1 MANAAQLR
9 MAKRQKDAVKQ
20 NRQGWDSGNDG
31 MGQGNDP
38 DAQPWW
44 NIFLGCCAGGRDDGL
59 VESLPQ
65 NTKEMPKKKRKLKR
79 HQKIQIK
86 NLKKQKKKI
95 VKKKRK
101 KKKIVKAEET
111 EEEGGRKMMLMQKKV
126 ERKMMLMQ
134 KKLVKRMM
142 NKEIYTF

>member
-1 MANAAQLR
+1 MAANAAQLR

-95 VKKKRK
+95 VKKQKRK
-101 KKKIVKAEET
+101 K
-111 EEEGGRKMMLMQKKV
+111 Q
-126 ERKMMLMQ
+126 
-134 KKLVKRMM
+134 
-142 NKEIYTF
+142 N

>member
-1 MANAAQLR
+1 MAANAAQLR

-59 VESLPQ
+59 
-65 NTKEMPKKKRKLKR
+65 KDDAD
-79 HQKIQIK
+79 
-86 NLKKQKKKI
+86 
-95 VKKKRK
+95 
-101 KKKIVKAEET
+101 AEEVS
-111 EEEGGRKMMLMQKKV
+111 EKNDE
-126 ERKMMLMQ
+126 
-134 KKLVKRMM
+134 
-142 NKEIYTF
+142 

>member
-1 MANAAQLR
+1 MAANAAQLR

-65 NTKEMPKKKRKLKR
+65 NTKEMPKKKEKVKEAP
-79 HQKIQIK
+79 K
-86 NLKKQKKKI
+86 NTDKKSEETEEENSK
-95 VKKKRK
+95 
-101 KKKIVKAEET
+101 KAEET
-111 EEEGGRKMMLMQKKV
+111 EEEGGKKDDTDAEEV
-126 ERKMMLMQ
+126 SEK
-134 KKLVKRMM
+134 
-142 NKEIYTF
+142 NDE

>member
-1 MANAAQLR
+1 MAANAAQLR

-65 NTKEMPKKKRKLKR
+65 NTKEMPKKKEKVK
-79 HQKIQIK
+79 QAPK
-86 NLKKQKKKI
+86 NTDKKSEETEEENSKKAEEKE
-95 VKKKRK
+95 KENSK
-101 KKKIVKAEET
+101 KAEET
-111 EEEGGRKMMLMQKKV
+111 EEEGGKKDDADA
-126 ERKMMLMQ
+126 EEGG
-134 KKLVKRMM
+134 KKDDADAEEVSEK
-142 NKEIYTF
+142 NDE